1 MIRKHKL
8 ELIVSS
14 LVILIPVLVGL
25 ILWNRFPESLA
36 THWGVDGQPDGCGS
50 LPFAV
55 FVPYLCLLAGHW
67 FCFLVTANDPRNQ
80 NRNWKPIRLVLWI
93 MPVLSNICGVIMYSL
108 ALGVKVS
115 VSGIMVAALGLMFVA
130 IGNYLPKCRQ
140 NHTIGIKVPWTFAS
154 EENWNATHRFG
165 GRVWMIGGV
174 VMMLAAF
181 LPAGWNAG
189 VMVAA
194 VVILAVIPIVYS
206 WRYYRKQVRRG
217 DTLEPISDVHTR
229 AGKIGTAVGL
239 LILLFALVML
249 FSGSVETTFAED
261 CFTIKASYYDD
272 LTVFYDRIDSVEYR
286 DGNVP
291 GSRVF
296 GVGSFRL
303 LLGNFE
309 NEEFGNYTRYTY
321 YKPEACVVMQVNG
334 KTLVLSGKD
343 AAETQAIYQQLLDKT
358 Q

>member
-1 MIRKHKL
+1 MIRKHKM

-14 LVILIPVLVGL
+14 SVILFPILIGL
-25 ILWNRFPESLA
+25 ILWNKLPETMT
-36 THWGVDGQPDGCGS
+36 THWGFDGQPDGCGS

-67 FCFLVTANDPRNQ
+67 LCILVTAKDPKNQ
-80 NRNWKPIRLVLWI
+80 GRNWKPIRLMVWI
-93 MPVLSNICGVIMYSL
+93 MPVLSNVCGAIMYSL

-115 VSGIMVAALGLMFVA
+115 VSGIMVAAIGLMFIA

-140 NHTIGIKVPWTFAS
+140 NYTIGIKVPWTYTS

-165 GRVWMIGGV
+165 GRVWMIGGA
-174 VMMLAAF
+174 VMMLCAL

-189 VMVAA
+189 VMIVGA
-194 VVILAVIPIVYS
+194 VLLGVIPIAYS
-206 WRYYRKQVRRG
+206 YFYYRGQVKRG
-217 DTLEPISDVHTR
+217 EELKPVPSAHTK
-229 AGKIGTAVGL
+229 AGKL
-239 LILLFALVML
+239 SLIALALVLALVAVTL
-249 FSGSVETTFAED
+249 FTGRVETTFSD
-261 CFTIKASYYDD
+261 DYFSVKASFYDD
-272 LTVFYDRIDSVEYR
+272 LTVFYDRVENVEYR
-286 DGNVP
+286 EGSVE

-303 LLGNFE
+303 LLGTFE

-321 YKPEACVVMQVNG
+321 YNPEACVVMKVNG

-343 AAETQAIYQQLLDKT
+343 KAETQEIYRQLLERT

>member
-1 MIRKHKL
+1 MIRKHKW
-8 ELIVSS
+8 ELLISS

-25 ILWNRFPESLA
+25 ILWNRLPETIA
-36 THWGVDGQPDGCGS
+36 THWGVDGQADGYGS

-93 MPVLSNICGVIMYSL
+93 MPVLSNIIGIIMYSL
-108 ALGVKVS
+108 ALGVQVS
-115 VSGIMVAALGLMFVA
+115 VSGIMIAALGLMFVA

-181 LPAGWNAG
+181 LPTGWSAG
-189 VMVAA
+189 VTVAA
-194 VVILAVIPIVYS
+194 AVILSIVPIVYS
-206 WRYYRKQVRRG
+206 YCYYRKQLQRG
-217 DTLEPISDVHTR
+217 DELQPMPSAHTK
-229 AGKIGTAVGL
+229 AGKIGTVAGL
-239 LILLFALVML
+239 LILAFVLVALFA
-249 FSGSVETTFAED
+249 GSVETSFSD
-261 CFTIKASYYDD
+261 DYFSIKASFYDD
-272 LTVFYDRIDSVEYR
+272 LTVAYDRVESVEYR
-286 DGNVP
+286 EGNVP

-321 YKPEACVVMQVNG
+321 YKPEACVVLKVNG

-343 AAETQAIYQQLLDKT
+343 AAETQSIYRQLLEKT

>member
-1 MIRKHKL
+1 MIRKHKM
-8 ELIVSS
+8 ELIISS

-25 ILWNRFPESLA
+25 ILWNRLPETIA
-36 THWGVDGQPDGCGS
+36 THWGVDGQADGYGS

-93 MPVLSNICGVIMYSL
+93 MPVLSNIIGIIMYSL
-108 ALGVKVS
+108 ALGVQVS
-115 VSGIMVAALGLMFVA
+115 VSGIMIAALGLMFVA

-181 LPAGWNAG
+181 LPTGWSAG
-189 VMVAA
+189 VTVAA
-194 VVILAVIPIVYS
+194 AVILSVVPIVYS
-206 WRYYRKQVRRG
+206 YCYYRKQVQRG
-217 DTLEPISDVHTR
+217 DELQPMPTAHTK
-229 AGKIGTAVGL
+229 AGKIGTVAGL
-239 LILLFALVML
+239 LILAFVLVALFA
-249 FSGSVETTFAED
+249 GSVETSFSD
-261 CFTIKASYYDD
+261 DYFSIKASFYDD
-272 LTVFYDRIDSVEYR
+272 LTVAYDRVESVEYR
-286 DGNVP
+286 EGNVP

-303 LLGNFE
+303 LLGSFE

-321 YKPEACVVMQVNG
+321 YKPEACVVLKVNG

-343 AAETQAIYQQLLDKT
+343 AAETQSIYQQLLEKT

>member
-1 MIRKHKL
+1 MIRKHKW

-25 ILWNRFPESLA
+25 ILWNRLPETIA
-36 THWGVDGQPDGCGS
+36 THWGIDGQPDDYGS
-50 LPFAV
+50 IPFAV
-55 FVPYLCLLAGHW
+55 FVPYFCLLAGHW

-93 MPVLSNICGVIMYSL
+93 MPVLSNIIGIIMYSL

-140 NHTIGIKVPWTFAS
+140 NYTIGIKVPWTFAS

-181 LPAGWNAG
+181 LPTWWSAG
-189 VMVAA
+189 VAVAA
-194 VVILAVIPIVYS
+194 AVILSVIPIVYS
-206 WRYYRKQVRRG
+206 YCYYRKQVQRG
-217 DTLEPISDVHTR
+217 DELKPIPGIHTK
-229 AGKIGTAVGL
+229 AGKLGTVVGL
-239 LILLFALVML
+239 LILAVVLVALFA
-249 FSGSVETTFAED
+249 GSVETSFSD
-261 CFTIKASYYDD
+261 DSFTIKASFYDD
-272 LTVFYDRIDSVEYR
+272 LTVAYDRIDSVEYR
-286 DGNVP
+286 EGNVP

-303 LLGNFE
+303 LLGSFE

-321 YKPEACVVMQVNG
+321 NNPAACVVLKVNDR
-334 KTLVLSGKD
+334 TLVLSGKD
-343 AAETQAIYQQLLDKT
+343 AAETQGIYRELLERT

>member
-1 MIRKHKL
+1 MIRKHKM
-8 ELIVSS
+8 ELIISS

-25 ILWNRFPESLA
+25 ILWNRLPETIA
-36 THWGVDGQPDGCGS
+36 THWGVDGQADGYGS

-93 MPVLSNICGVIMYSL
+93 MPVLSNIIGIIMYSL
-108 ALGVKVS
+108 ALGVQVS
-115 VSGIMVAALGLMFVA
+115 VSGIMIAALGLMFVA

-181 LPAGWNAG
+181 LPTGWSAG
-189 VMVAA
+189 VTVAA
-194 VVILAVIPIVYS
+194 AVILSVVPIVYS
-206 WRYYRKQVRRG
+206 YCYYRKQLHRG
-217 DTLEPISDVHTR
+217 DELQPMPTAHTK
-229 AGKIGTAVGL
+229 AGKIGTVAGL
-239 LILLFALVML
+239 LILAFVLVTLFA
-249 FSGSVETTFAED
+249 GSVETTFSD
-261 CFTIKASYYDD
+261 DYFSIKASFYDD
-272 LTVFYDRIDSVEYR
+272 LTVFYDRVESVEYR

-321 YKPEACVVMQVNG
+321 YKPEACVVLKVNG

-343 AAETQAIYQQLLDKT
+343 AAETQSIYRQLLEKT